1 MNWGAVWAIARKD
14 AFIALRTRAVVLPL
28 IIVPLV
34 LMVGV
39 PVLVG
44 LISGMAAQLDVASTD
59 MEEIA
64 RALPPGFGEQYAGL
78 SEVQAGYIYFIVY
91 LFAPMYL
98 ARRSA
103 RRWRRSSIRQLPT
116 VNCSL
121 PRSSA
126 PGFPACWSG
135 WVALLPTSSW
145 PTP

>member
-59 MEEIA
+59 ME
-64 RALPPGFGEQYAGL
+64 L
-78 SEVQAGYIYFIVY
+78 SLIHI
-91 LFAPMYL
+91 
-98 ARRSA
+98 
-103 RRWRRSSIRQLPT
+103 
-116 VNCSL
+116 
-121 PRSSA
+121 
-126 PGFPACWSG
+126 
-135 WVALLPTSSW
+135 
-145 PTP
+145 